1 MEGKSPWHLFE
12 ILSLVWQ
19 ALYVITKTGKDSI
32 HVLTQISEQQN
43 IQRTISDTLEF
54 EISIIQFINS
64 LMFLNIFVYI
74 LILASTH
81 SKQDYVSN
89 FQ

>member
-1 MEGKSPWHLFE
+1 MQGRFSYVSYTSFINLPEIEGKSPWHLFE

-54 EISIIQFINS
+54 EISI
-64 LMFLNIFVYI
+64 MC
-74 LILASTH
+74 
-81 SKQDYVSN
+81 N
-89 FQ
+89 FNL